1 MIRIS
6 RNFVRNLKTLL
17 KFPFFILNEASLS
30 SRGLG
35 TPSVVDPDRLTNSK
49 NDITTFS

>member
-6 RNFVRNLKTLL
+6 RNFVGNLKTLL
-17 KFPFFILNEASLS
+17 KFPFFLNEASLS

-35 TPSVVDPDRLTNSK
+35 TPSVVDPDRLTYLK
-49 NDITTFS
+49 NDITIFS